1 MKINRSLQG
10 HLSAFITIFI
20 WGTTYISTKVLLESF
35 SPIEILFF
43 RIVLAYLA
51 LWLIAPRRL
60 PFTTLKE
67 ELLFMLAG
75 LFGVTLFFTFQNTAI
90 NYTLASNVG
99 TLIAIAPLFTAI
111 GAYIFLKEGSLHP
124 GFFIGFGLSFLGV
137 FLILFNGNYVLK
149 LNPFG
154 DLLAILSAVVWAGYS
169 IVTRKISER
178 QVDTILV
185 TRKVFFYGLIFL
197 LPLLALFDFQLDLT
211 RFTSVVNLFNML
223 FLGLGASALCFIT
236 WNFAVKVLGPVKT
249 SAYIYL
255 GPVISILTSAIVIQ
269 ERITLLAILGV
280 GLILAGLIL
289 SERSALAQSIVKT

>member
-35 SPIEILFF
+35 SPTEILFF

-60 PFTTLKE
+60 PVTTLKE
-67 ELLFMLAG
+67 ELLFILAG

-99 TLIAIAPLFTAI
+99 ILIAIAPLFTAI
-111 GAYIFLKEGSLHP
+111 GAYFFLKEGSLHP
-124 GFFIGFGLSFLGV
+124 GFLIGFGLSFLGV

-178 QVDTILV
+178 QVDTILM

-197 LPLLALFDFQLDLT
+197 LPLLVLFDFQLDLS
-211 RFTSVVNLFNML
+211 RFTSAVNLFNML

-236 WNFAVKVLGPVKT
+236 WNFAVKVLGAVKT

-289 SERSALAQSIVKT
+289 SERSAQVKSW